1 MIDVAQLDVMTSMN
15 MAITGYNLSGMLLHE
30 LMDKYPMG
38 RGFGGL
44 FKTVDSGYIRLAIF
58 SPRLI
63 DDLREYMDIEEV
75 TEGLIKEK
83 VSGMTRD
90 EAVNYFTAARVP
102 VAPMY
107 NVDDVVKDPHLI
119 ERNMFTT
126 VDHKNAGPI
135 KVVNFPVKF
144 SETPAYVKSAAPVIG
159 QHNQEV
165 LKTILGYD
173 DEKITALK
181 KANAISE

>member
-1 MIDVAQLDVMTSMN
+1 MTTAVFTEKNKAAAQIAQQFHS
-15 MAITGYNLSGMLLHE
+15 LHNQ
-30 LMDKYPMG
+30 L
-38 RGFGGL
+38 
-44 FKTVDSGYIRLAIF
+44 
-58 SPRLI
+58 
-63 DDLREYMDIEEV
+63 
-75 TEGLIKEK
+75 
-83 VSGMTRD
+83 
-90 EAVNYFTAARVP
+90 
-102 VAPMY
+102 
-107 NVDDVVKDPHLI
+107 HLI

-126 VDHKNAGPI
+126 VDHENAGPI

-165 LKTILGYD
+165 LKIILGYD